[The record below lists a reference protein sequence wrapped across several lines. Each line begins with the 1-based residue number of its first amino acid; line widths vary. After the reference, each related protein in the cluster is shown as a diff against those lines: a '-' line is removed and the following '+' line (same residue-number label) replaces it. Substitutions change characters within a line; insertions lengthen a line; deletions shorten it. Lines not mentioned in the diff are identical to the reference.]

1 MSKTD
6 RRTFMLQVIATTSAL
21 AASSA
26 MAQAGGANLEETDA
40 QAVAL
45 GYKRD
50 TTKVDAAKYPKHA
63 AMQTCGNCQL
73 YQGKPKEP
81 SGACAL
87 FPGKQV
93 AMGGWC
99 SAWVKKA

>member
-1 MSKTD
+1 MNKTR
-6 RRTFMLQVIATTSAL
+6 RRTFIMKIFAAGSAV
-21 AASSA
+21 AGSSA
-26 MAQAGGANLEETDA
+26 MAQAGGAKLEETDP

-45 GYKRD
+45 GYRRD

-63 AMQTCGNCQL
+63 AAQSCASCQL

-81 SGACAL
+81 FGGCPL
-87 FPGKQV
+87 FAGKQV
-93 AMGGWC
+93 ASGGWC